1 MDYEKYQEKCE
12 KIRTDNKILLDEFTT
27 LLEKKG
33 FSKKT
38 IKKHRENIDFYINEY
53 LLRTEPK
60 KPEEGVSGFLV
71 DDFLG
76 YFLIKKCLWGSKETI
91 KDYCAGLKKFYK
103 FMLDK
108 GRIDKIDYQ
117 ELKDTI
123 KERKSLWLEEMDDW
137 LDYDGPWG

>member
-1 MDYEKYQEKCE
+1 MDYEEYQEKCE

-33 FSKKT
+33 LSKKT
-38 IKKHRENIDFYINEY
+38 IKKHKENIDFYINEY

-76 YFLIKKCLWGSKETI
+76 YFFIKKCLWSSKETI

-103 FMLDK
+103 FMLDQD
-108 GRIDKIDYQ
+108 RIEKVDYQ
-117 ELKDTI
+117 ELQEAIKD
-123 KERKSLWLEEMDDW
+123 RKSLWLEEMDAW
-137 LDYDGPWG
+137 LDYDGGW